1 VRELIRKIL
10 LEHQGISNFDKVID
24 SLGSSLKPEILNGI
38 KEYVRNYVSSKGFN
52 IKFLNSCSAGFSG
65 VRTRNQIIICSPHLM
80 TTLGDFIYTIFHEI
94 RHEEQMTSL
103 KMINP
108 LTEMD
113 LNDFEKLSEKYWEME
128 MDADRFA
135 KEKVANLILKLK
147 LPLGEAKPQ
156 FNLSQHI
163 ENYQYASN
171 YVKSALKNIVNTIKN
186 MKGKGLEFDDIQD
199 LPMVKNQL
207 DKLENFI

>member
-1 VRELIRKIL
+1 
-10 LEHQGISNFDKVID
+10 
-24 SLGSSLKPEILNGI
+24 
-38 KEYVRNYVSSKGFN
+38 
-52 IKFLNSCSAGFSG
+52 
-65 VRTRNQIIICSPHLM
+65 M